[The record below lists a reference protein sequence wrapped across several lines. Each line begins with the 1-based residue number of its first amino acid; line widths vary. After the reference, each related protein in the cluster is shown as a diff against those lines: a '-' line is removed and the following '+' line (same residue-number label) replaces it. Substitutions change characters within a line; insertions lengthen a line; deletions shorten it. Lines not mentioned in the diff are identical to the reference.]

1 MELSGSNIN
10 KFLMFQEIETLKNLL
25 IFQEAIFPAKKKK
38 KSTPRKFLIL
48 HGMETPKKFLIISQ
62 KKTILIFLETEPEKF
77 LKFQDTFIFQE
88 VTLQDKKRFIP
99 FLIKKHNFLC

>member
-38 KSTPRKFLIL
+38 I
-48 HGMETPKKFLIISQ
+48 H
-62 KKTILIFLETEPEKF
+62 PEKVSYTSRNGNPQ
-77 LKFQDTFIFQE
+77 K
-88 VTLQDKKRFIP
+88 IP
-99 FLIKKHNFLC
+99 HNFSKENYSYISGNRARKIS